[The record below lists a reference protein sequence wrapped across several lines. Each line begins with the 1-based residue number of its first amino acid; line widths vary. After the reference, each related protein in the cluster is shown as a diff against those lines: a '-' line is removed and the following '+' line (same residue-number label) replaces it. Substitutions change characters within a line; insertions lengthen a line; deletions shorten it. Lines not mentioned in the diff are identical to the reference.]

1 MSVVRRE
8 AIEYIC
14 KCFLTRENKNI
25 EFLRRDYEHLVAPV
39 LSNLDL
45 VGMENFEETVVN
57 VGGGIFETRPAKMAY
72 VCAFMEFVCFVA
84 KDNENILLD
93 DVIRISTNVIE
104 KTDFK
109 IPSPSVLRRLLR
121 NAINMFNAFLDVS
134 KY

>member
-57 VGGGIFETRPAKMAY
+57 VGGRIFETRPAKMAY
-72 VCAFMEFVCFVA
+72 VCAFMEFVCFVV
-84 KDNENILLD
+84 KDNE
-93 DVIRISTNVIE
+93 
-104 KTDFK
+104 KT
-109 IPSPSVLRRLLR
+109 
-121 NAINMFNAFLDVS
+121 
-134 KY
+134 